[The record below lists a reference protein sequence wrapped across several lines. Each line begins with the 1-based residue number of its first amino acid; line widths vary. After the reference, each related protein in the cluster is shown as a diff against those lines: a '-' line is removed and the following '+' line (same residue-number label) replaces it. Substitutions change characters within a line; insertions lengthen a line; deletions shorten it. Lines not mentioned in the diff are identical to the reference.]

1 MLPTKYEPMH
11 VVTFSNG
18 AVEYVKSAKLE
29 EFLAELNDKRAIM
42 LGKKI
47 YASRLF
53 ESCEPVSSKDPLDL
67 YVIGLEREYRE
78 KLLDFINKRKQEL
91 GKNCAPL
98 TVERATG
105 IVEGWKNEV

>member
-18 AVEYVKSAKLE
+18 AVEYVKSSNVEA
-29 EFLAELNDKRAIM
+29 FLAEINDKRAIM

-53 ESCEPVSSKDPLDL
+53 ESCEPVASKDPLEL
-67 YVIGLEREYRE
+67 YIIGLERKYRE
-78 KLLDFINKRKQEL
+78 RLLDFINKRKQEL
-91 GKNCAPL
+91 GKGCSPL
-98 TVERATG
+98 TFERATG